1 VFIALPSPISGYL
14 RANNEHDID
23 AMLAPFDEDAIV
35 KDEGQ
40 EHRGRSAIR
49 SWIEETTRKY
59 GATIEAKD
67 MTDANDKTV
76 VSALVSGNFP
86 GSPVLLNF
94 AFTLSGPKITRLEI
108 A

>member
-1 VFIALPSPISGYL
+1 
-14 RANNEHDID
+14 
-23 AMLAPFDEDAIV
+23 
-35 KDEGQ
+35 
-40 EHRGRSAIR
+40 
-49 SWIEETTRKY
+49 
-59 GATIEAKD
+59 

-108 A
+108 V